1 MEKLNK
7 SDLFS
12 LEEYSINRDGFRK
25 KVLEEKQHRKVYIG
39 EHVVLL
45 FENKNTIQYQIQEML
60 RIEKIFDA
68 EGIQEE
74 LDAYNPLIP
83 DGSNLKAVMLIE
95 YPNVEERK
103 EKLKILKGIEKKIW
117 IKVGSHNK
125 IFAIADE
132 DLEREDET
140 KTSAVH
146 YLRYEFSSSMI
157 NDWKNDAS
165 IVMGI
170 DHENYQSS
178 ETIISSDISSSLSA
192 DFA

>member
-1 MEKLNK
+1 MKKLNK

-12 LEEYSINRDGFRK
+12 LEEYSINRDSFRK
-25 KVLEEKQHRKVYIG
+25 KVLEEKQYRKVYIG

-125 IFAIADE
+125 VYAIADE

-146 YLRYEFSSSMI
+146 YLRYEFSVSMI
-157 NDWKNDAS
+157 NDWKNGSS

-178 ETIISSDISSSLSA
+178 ETIISSDISSSLSG

>member
-12 LEEYSINRDGFRK
+12 LEEYSINRDSFRK

-103 EKLKILKGIEKKIW
+103 EKLKILKGIERKIW

-125 IFAIADE
+125 VFAIADE

-140 KTSAVH
+140 KTSAVN
-146 YLRYEFSSSMI
+146 YLRYEFSASMI

-165 IVMGI
+165 VIMGI

-178 ETIISSDISSSLSA
+178 EAIISSDISSQLSG

>member
-103 EKLKILKGIEKKIW
+103 EKLKILKGIERKIW
-117 IKVGSHNK
+117 IKVGLHNK
-125 IFAIADE
+125 VFAIADE

-146 YLRYEFSSSMI
+146 YLRYEFSPSMI
-157 NDWKNDAS
+157 NDWKNDSS

-178 ETIISSDISSSLSA
+178 ETIISSDISSSLSG

>member
-1 MEKLNK
+1 MKKLNR

-12 LEEYSINRDGFRK
+12 LEEYAINRSNFRAR
-25 KVLEEKQHRKVYIG
+25 VLEEKKSRKVSIG
-39 EHVVLL
+39 DNVVLL
-45 FENKNTIQYQIQEML
+45 FENRNTIQYQIQEML
-60 RIEKIFDA
+60 RIEKIFDP
-68 EGIQEE
+68 EGIKEE

-103 EKLKILKGIEKKIW
+103 EKLKILKGIERKIW

-125 IFAIADE
+125 VFAIADE

-146 YLRYEFSSSMI
+146 YLRYEFNATMI
-157 NDWKNDAS
+157 KDWKEGS
-165 IVMGI
+165 GVIMGI
-170 DHENYQSS
+170 DHENYDAP
-178 ETIISSDISSSLSA
+178 ETIISSSVSSSLVQ
-192 DFA
+192 DFV

>member
-12 LEEYSINRDGFRK
+12 LEEYSINRDNFRK

-125 IFAIADE
+125 VFAIADE

-146 YLRYEFSSSMI
+146 YLRYEFSASMI
-157 NDWKNDAS
+157 NDWKNDSS

-170 DHENYQSS
+170 DHKNYDAP
-178 ETIISSDISSSLSA
+178 ETIISSSISSSLLE
-192 DFA
+192 DFV

>member
-1 MEKLNK
+1 MKKLNK

-12 LEEYSINRDGFRK
+12 LEEYSINRDSFRK

-74 LDAYNPLIP
+74 LDPYNPLIP

-125 IFAIADE
+125 VFAIADE

-146 YLRYEFSSSMI
+146 YLRYEFSASMI
-157 NDWKNDAS
+157 NDWKNDS
-165 IVMGI
+165 SVVMGI

-178 ETIISSDISSSLSA
+178 ETIISSDISSSLSG

>member
-1 MEKLNK
+1 MKKLNK

-12 LEEYSINRDGFRK
+12 LEEYSINRDSFRK
-25 KVLEEKQHRKVYIG
+25 KVLEEKRYRKVYIG
-39 EHVVLL
+39 EHVALL

-60 RIEKIFDA
+60 RIEKIFDT

-125 IFAIADE
+125 VFAIADE

-146 YLRYEFSSSMI
+146 YLRYEFSASMI
-157 NDWKNDAS
+157 NDWKNDS
-165 IVMGI
+165 SVVMGI

-178 ETIISSDISSSLSA
+178 ETIISSDISSSLSG

>member
-12 LEEYSINRDGFRK
+12 LEEYSINRDSFRK

-103 EKLKILKGIEKKIW
+103 EKLKILKGIERKIW

-125 IFAIADE
+125 VFAIADE

-146 YLRYEFSSSMI
+146 YLRYEFSPTMI
-157 NDWKNDAS
+157 NDWKNDSS

-178 ETIISSDISSSLSA
+178 ETIISSDISSSLSG

>member
-12 LEEYSINRDGFRK
+12 LEEYSINRDSFRK

-103 EKLKILKGIEKKIW
+103 EKLKILKGIERKIW
-117 IKVGSHNK
+117 IKVGLHNK
-125 IFAIADE
+125 VFAIADE

-146 YLRYEFSSSMI
+146 YLRYEFSASMI
-157 NDWKNDAS
+157 NDWKNDSS

-170 DHENYQSS
+170 DHENYKSS
-178 ETIISSDISSSLSA
+178 ETIISSDISSSLSG

>member
-12 LEEYSINRDGFRK
+12 LEEYSINRDSFRK

-95 YPNVEERK
+95 YPDVEERK

-125 IFAIADE
+125 VFAIADE

-146 YLRYEFSSSMI
+146 YLRYEFSASMI
-157 NDWKNDAS
+157 NDWKNDSS

-178 ETIISSDISSSLSA
+178 ETIISSDISSSLSG

>member
-1 MEKLNK
+1 MKKLNK

-12 LEEYSINRDGFRK
+12 LEEYSINRDSFRK
-25 KVLEEKQHRKVYIG
+25 KVLEEKRRRKVYIG
-39 EHVVLL
+39 EHVALL

-83 DGSNLKAVMLIE
+83 DGSNIKAVMLIE

-125 IFAIADE
+125 VFAIADE

-146 YLRYEFSSSMI
+146 YLRYEFSASMI
-157 NDWKNDAS
+157 NDWKNDS
-165 IVMGI
+165 SVVMGI

-178 ETIISSDISSSLSA
+178 ETIISSDISSSLSG

>member
-12 LEEYSINRDGFRK
+12 LEEYSINRDSFRK

-95 YPNVEERK
+95 YPDVEERK
-103 EKLKILKGIEKKIW
+103 EKLKILKGIERKIW

-125 IFAIADE
+125 VFAIADE

-146 YLRYEFSSSMI
+146 YLRYEFSASMI

-165 IVMGI
+165 IIMGI

-178 ETIISSDISSSLSA
+178 EAIISSDISSQLSG

>member
-12 LEEYSINRDGFRK
+12 LEEYSINRDSFRK
-25 KVLEEKQHRKVYIG
+25 KVLEEKKHRKVYVG

-125 IFAIADE
+125 VFAIADE

-146 YLRYEFSSSMI
+146 YLRYEFSASMI
-157 NDWKNDAS
+157 NDWKNDSS

-170 DHENYQSS
+170 DHENYQSP
-178 ETIISSDISSSLSA
+178 ETIISSDISLSLSG

>member
-12 LEEYSINRDGFRK
+12 LEEYSINRDSFRE

-95 YPNVEERK
+95 YPDVEERK

-125 IFAIADE
+125 VFAIADE

-146 YLRYEFSSSMI
+146 YLRYEFSASMI
-157 NDWKNDAS
+157 NDWKNDSS

-170 DHENYQSS
+170 DHENYKSS
-178 ETIISSDISSSLSA
+178 ETIISSDISSSLSG

>member
-12 LEEYSINRDGFRK
+12 LEEYSINRDSFRK

-60 RIEKIFDA
+60 RIEKIFEA

-146 YLRYEFSSSMI
+146 YLRYEFSPSMI

>member
-12 LEEYSINRDGFRK
+12 LEEYSINRDSFRK

-45 FENKNTIQYQIQEML
+45 FENKNPIQYQIQEML

-95 YPNVEERK
+95 YPDVEERK

-125 IFAIADE
+125 VFAIADE

-146 YLRYEFSSSMI
+146 YLRYEFSASMI
-157 NDWKNDAS
+157 NDWKNDSS
-165 IVMGI
+165 IFMGI
-170 DHENYQSS
+170 DHENYKSS
-178 ETIISSDISSSLSA
+178 ETLISSDISSPLSG

>member
-12 LEEYSINRDGFRK
+12 LEEYSINRDSFRK
-25 KVLEEKQHRKVYIG
+25 KVLEEKRHRKVYIG
-39 EHVVLL
+39 EHVALL

-125 IFAIADE
+125 VFAIADE

-146 YLRYEFSSSMI
+146 YLRYEFSASMI
-157 NDWKNDAS
+157 NDWKNDSS

-178 ETIISSDISSSLSA
+178 ETIISSDISSSLSG

>member
-12 LEEYSINRDGFRK
+12 LEEYSINRDSFRK

-103 EKLKILKGIEKKIW
+103 EKLKILKGIERKIW

-125 IFAIADE
+125 VFAIADE

-146 YLRYEFSSSMI
+146 YLRYEFSPSMI
-157 NDWKNDAS
+157 NDWKNDSS
-165 IVMGI
+165 ILMGI

>member
-1 MEKLNK
+1 MKKLNK

-12 LEEYSINRDGFRK
+12 LEEYSINRDSFRK
-25 KVLEEKQHRKVYIG
+25 KVLEEKRHRKVYIG
-39 EHVVLL
+39 EHVALL

-125 IFAIADE
+125 VFAIADE

-146 YLRYEFSSSMI
+146 YLRYEFSASMI
-157 NDWKNDAS
+157 NDWKNDS
-165 IVMGI
+165 SVVMGI

-178 ETIISSDISSSLSA
+178 ETIISSDISSSLSG

>member
-12 LEEYSINRDGFRK
+12 LEEYSINRDSFRK
-25 KVLEEKQHRKVYIG
+25 KVLQEKQHRKVYIG

-95 YPNVEERK
+95 YPDVEERK
-103 EKLKILKGIEKKIW
+103 EKLKILKGIERKIW

-125 IFAIADE
+125 VFAIADE

-146 YLRYEFSSSMI
+146 YLRYEFSASMI

-165 IVMGI
+165 IIMGI

-178 ETIISSDISSSLSA
+178 EAIISSDISSQLSG

>member
-1 MEKLNK
+1 MKKLNK

-12 LEEYSINRDGFRK
+12 LEEYSINRDSFRK
-25 KVLEEKQHRKVYIG
+25 KVLEEKQYRKVYIG

-125 IFAIADE
+125 VFAIADE

-146 YLRYEFSSSMI
+146 YLRYEFSVSMI
-157 NDWKNDAS
+157 NDWKNGSS

-170 DHENYQSS
+170 DHENYHSS
-178 ETIISSDISSSLSA
+178 ETIISSDISSSLSG

>member
-12 LEEYSINRDGFRK
+12 LEEYSINRNSFRK
-25 KVLEEKQHRKVYIG
+25 KVLEEKKHRKVYIG

-95 YPNVEERK
+95 YPDVEERK

-125 IFAIADE
+125 VFAIADE

-146 YLRYEFSSSMI
+146 YLRYEFSASMI
-157 NDWKNDAS
+157 NDWKNDSS

-170 DHENYQSS
+170 DHENYKSS
-178 ETIISSDISSSLSA
+178 ETIISSDISSSLSG

>member
-12 LEEYSINRDGFRK
+12 LEEYSINRDSFRK

-95 YPNVEERK
+95 YPNIEERK

-125 IFAIADE
+125 VFAIADE

-146 YLRYEFSSSMI
+146 YLRYEFSASMI
-157 NDWKNDAS
+157 NDWKNDSS

-170 DHENYQSS
+170 DHENYKSS
-178 ETIISSDISSSLSA
+178 ETIISSDISSSLSG

>member
-12 LEEYSINRDGFRK
+12 LEEYSINRDSFRK

-103 EKLKILKGIEKKIW
+103 EKLKILKGIERKIW

-125 IFAIADE
+125 VFAIADE

-146 YLRYEFSSSMI
+146 YLRYEFSASMI

-165 IVMGI
+165 IIMGI

-178 ETIISSDISSSLSA
+178 EAIISSDISSQLSG

>member
-146 YLRYEFSSSMI
+146 YLRYEFSPSMI

-178 ETIISSDISSSLSA
+178 ETIISSDISSSLSG

>member
-1 MEKLNK
+1 MKKLNK

-12 LEEYSINRDGFRK
+12 LEEYSINRDSFRK
-25 KVLEEKQHRKVYIG
+25 KVLEEKQYRKVYIG

-146 YLRYEFSSSMI
+146 YLRYEFSPSMI

>member
-12 LEEYSINRDGFRK
+12 LEEYSINRDSFRK

-95 YPNVEERK
+95 YPDVEERK

-125 IFAIADE
+125 VFAIADE

-146 YLRYEFSSSMI
+146 YLRYEFSASMI
-157 NDWKNDAS
+157 NDWKNDS
-165 IVMGI
+165 SVVMGI

-178 ETIISSDISSSLSA
+178 ETIISSDISSSLSE

>member
-12 LEEYSINRDGFRK
+12 LEEYSINRDSFRK
-25 KVLEEKQHRKVYIG
+25 KVLEEKRRRKVYIG
-39 EHVVLL
+39 EHVALL

-125 IFAIADE
+125 VFAIADE

-146 YLRYEFSSSMI
+146 YLRYEFSASMI
-157 NDWKNDAS
+157 NDWKNDS
-165 IVMGI
+165 SVVMGI

-178 ETIISSDISSSLSA
+178 ETIISSDISSSLSG

>member
-12 LEEYSINRDGFRK
+12 LEEYSINRDSFRK
-25 KVLEEKQHRKVYIG
+25 KVLEEKQYRKVYIG
-39 EHVVLL
+39 KHVVLL
-45 FENKNTIQYQIQEML
+45 FENKKTIQYQIQEML

-103 EKLKILKGIEKKIW
+103 EKLKILKGIERKIW

-125 IFAIADE
+125 VFAIADE

-146 YLRYEFSSSMI
+146 YLRYEFSPSMI
-157 NDWKNDAS
+157 NDWKNDSS

-178 ETIISSDISSSLSA
+178 ETIISSDISSSLSG

>member
-1 MEKLNK
+1 MNKLNR

-12 LEEYSINRDGFRK
+12 LEEYSIERESFRNR
-25 KVLEEKQHRKVYIG
+25 VLEEKKSRKVYIG
-39 EHVVLL
+39 ENVVLL

-60 RIEKIFDA
+60 RIEKIFDS
-68 EGIQEE
+68 EGINEE

-83 DGSNLKAVMLIE
+83 DGANLKAVMLIE

-103 EKLKILKGIEKKIW
+103 EKLKILKGIERKIW

-125 IFAIADE
+125 VFAIADE
-132 DLEREDET
+132 DLEREDDT

-146 YLRYEFSSSMI
+146 YLRYEFGAAMI
-157 NDWKNDAS
+157 NDWKNGANV
-165 IVMGI
+165 IMGI
-170 DHENYQSS
+170 DHAEYQVP
-178 ETIISSDISSSLSA
+178 ETIIKSDISLSLSQ

>member
-12 LEEYSINRDGFRK
+12 LEEYSINRDSFRK
-25 KVLEEKQHRKVYIG
+25 KVLEEKRHRKVYIG
-39 EHVVLL
+39 EHVALL

-146 YLRYEFSSSMI
+146 YLRYEFSPSMI

>member
-1 MEKLNK
+1 MEKLIR

-12 LEEYSINRDGFRK
+12 LEEYSINRDSFRK
-25 KVLEEKQHRKVYIG
+25 KVLEEKKHRKVYVG

-125 IFAIADE
+125 VFAIADE

-146 YLRYEFSSSMI
+146 YLRYEFSASMI
-157 NDWKNDAS
+157 NDWKNDSS

-170 DHENYQSS
+170 DHENYQSP
-178 ETIISSDISSSLSA
+178 ETIISSDISSSLSG

>member
-12 LEEYSINRDGFRK
+12 LEEYSINRDSFRK

-95 YPNVEERK
+95 YPDVEERK

-125 IFAIADE
+125 VFAIADE

-146 YLRYEFSSSMI
+146 YLRYEFSASMI
-157 NDWKNDAS
+157 NDWKNDSS

-170 DHENYQSS
+170 DHENYQSP
-178 ETIISSDISSSLSA
+178 ETIISSDISLSLSG

>member
-12 LEEYSINRDGFRK
+12 LEEYSINRDSFRK

-146 YLRYEFSSSMI
+146 YLRYEFSPSMI

-170 DHENYQSS
+170 DHENYHSS

>member
-60 RIEKIFDA
+60 RIEKILDA

-103 EKLKILKGIEKKIW
+103 EKLDN
-117 IKVGSHNK
+117 IKVFRK
-125 IFAIADE
+125 
-132 DLEREDET
+132 
-140 KTSAVH
+140 
-146 YLRYEFSSSMI
+146 
-157 NDWKNDAS
+157 
-165 IVMGI
+165 
-170 DHENYQSS
+170 
-178 ETIISSDISSSLSA
+178 
-192 DFA
+192 

>member
-12 LEEYSINRDGFRK
+12 LEEYSINRDSFRK

-95 YPNVEERK
+95 YPDVEERK

-125 IFAIADE
+125 VFAIADE

-146 YLRYEFSSSMI
+146 YLRYEFSASMI
-157 NDWKNDAS
+157 TDWKNDSS

-170 DHENYQSS
+170 DHENYKSS
-178 ETIISSDISSSLSA
+178 ETIISSDISSSLSG

>member
-7 SDLFS
+7 SDLYT
-12 LEEYSINRDGFRK
+12 LEEYSINRDSFRK
-25 KVLEEKQHRKVYIG
+25 KVLEEKKHRKVYIG

-83 DGSNLKAVMLIE
+83 DGPNLKAVMLIE
-95 YPNVEERK
+95 YPDIDERK
-103 EKLKILKGIEKKIW
+103 EKLKILKGIERKIW
-117 IKVGSHNK
+117 IKVGSQNK
-125 IFAIADE
+125 VFAIADE

-146 YLRYEFSSSMI
+146 YLRYEFSASMI
-157 NDWKNDAS
+157 NDWKNGSS

-178 ETIISSDISSSLSA
+178 ETIISSDISSSLSG

>member
-1 MEKLNK
+1 MKKLNK

-12 LEEYSINRDGFRK
+12 LEEYSINRDSFRK
-25 KVLEEKQHRKVYIG
+25 KVLEEKRRRKVYIG
-39 EHVVLL
+39 EHVALL

-125 IFAIADE
+125 VFAIADE

-146 YLRYEFSSSMI
+146 YLRYEFSASMI
-157 NDWKNDAS
+157 NDWKNDSS

-178 ETIISSDISSSLSA
+178 ETIISSDISSSLSG